1 MRISQV
7 VLLAAVFTGAAAG
20 RVSAQHP
27 LVTLP
32 LSDPAYVQLDGLA
45 RLGCQPAHVSPFRP
59 YLLRSIRLA
68 LGAALADSA
77 CASPLRDALVARLG
91 AGDRA
96 AADSVQTAEGLGGGG
111 ALTVRATALGNGE
124 FRPLW
129 QDVRESALGDPTAVA
144 IARGRVT
151 WSGGPHIAAVSDLV
165 AQSNIRN
172 DPAIRARTFRSTKGV
187 LDFDEAYIAA
197 RAGPFT
203 VNVGRGS
210 EAWLGEGDESLMLSA
225 HGPALDRIMLDARW
239 SKWQARAIFANLNDV
254 VLDPIVDDLAPG
266 VGTQRYHRMLA
277 AHAITYQPTPVFEFT
292 LGETAVLA
300 RRGGGI
306 DLAFANPLMLYL
318 MTEHDTSRTG
328 PGVDDDNLTAFGAA
342 RMHLGR
348 ATLAGELMVDDIQID
363 AKDRKVTQDQLGWR
377 FRGDYAL
384 PVGLPSTVSL
394 TYERLSSY
402 TYLRRYYSLA
412 YQAYDRPLGSE
423 LGPDADVIRGGG
435 EFWASERFLM
445 SAGVSFRRNGAQRID
460 ERPGGTAVGQG
471 GASYPSV
478 NALRPAVQRTVAGD
492 LSVQWLDAIV
502 PITVSA
508 EMAHIANINN
518 DPSKA
523 GTYLRVHID
532 GTYRFRFP

>member
-1 MRISQV
+1 MTISRA
-7 VLLAAVFTGAAAG
+7 VLIAAVLTGAAARRAG
-20 RVSAQHP
+20 AQHP

-32 LSDPAYVQLDGLA
+32 LSDPAYVQLDGMA
-45 RLGCQPAHVSPFRP
+45 RLGCQPARVSPFRP
-59 YLLRSIRLA
+59 YLVRSIRLA
-68 LGAALADSA
+68 LGEALADST
-77 CASPLRDALVARLG
+77 CAGPLRRALVERLG
-91 AGDRA
+91 AGDRT
-96 AADSVQTAEGLGGGG
+96 AADSARSAEGLGVGG
-111 ALTVRATALGNGE
+111 ALTLRATALGNGE
-124 FRPLW
+124 SRPAW
-129 QDVRESALGDPTAVA
+129 RDVRDSPEGDPVAVA
-144 IARGRVT
+144 VARGRLT
-151 WSGGPHIAAVSDLV
+151 WSGGPHIVAVSDLF

-172 DPAIRARTFRSTKGV
+172 DPAVRARTFRSTKGV

-203 VNVGRGS
+203 LNVGRGS
-210 EAWLGEGDESLMLSA
+210 EAWLGEGNESLMLSS
-225 HGPALDRIMLDARW
+225 HGPPLDRIMMDARW
-239 SKWQARAIFANLNDV
+239 AKWQARAVFAVLNDV
-254 VLDPIVDDLAPG
+254 VLDPAVDALGAG

-292 LGETAVLA
+292 VGETALLG

-318 MTEHDTSRTG
+318 MTEHDSSRTG
-328 PGVDDDNLTAFGAA
+328 PGADDDNLTAFGAV

-384 PVGLPSTVSL
+384 PISVPSTASL

-423 LGPDADVIRGGG
+423 LGPDADLLRGSA
-435 EFWASERFLM
+435 EFWASERFLIGG
-445 SAGVSFRRNGAQRID
+445 GVSFGRRGAQRID
-460 ERPGGTAVGQG
+460 ERPGATAVGQG
-471 GASYPSV
+471 GAPYPSV
-478 NALRPAVQRTVAGD
+478 SATRRSVQRTIAGD
-492 LSVQWLDAIV
+492 ISVQWLDAVV
-502 PITVSA
+502 PITVRA
-508 EMAHIANINN
+508 EMANISNINN
-518 DPSKA
+518 APGNS
-523 GTYLRVHID
+523 GTYLRVHLD